1 VPSEPGGAADGAV
14 KNFVD
19 FALVQGLAPGLT
31 YGDVAQSKTRA
42 ELGISSLN
50 MIILIA
56 NYVEEK
62 TGGSLSL
69 EPEWVPLLD
78 EVEGILS
85 VISEIDRSSLTEHAS

>member
-1 VPSEPGGAADGAV
+1 MPSEPAGATDDAI

-19 FALVQGLAPGLT
+19 FAQVQGLAPDLT

-62 TGGSLSL
+62 TGGRLSL
-69 EPEWVPLLD
+69 EPEWVPQLD
-78 EVEGILS
+78 VVEGILS
-85 VISEIDRSSLTEHAS
+85 VISEIDRSTLTEHAS